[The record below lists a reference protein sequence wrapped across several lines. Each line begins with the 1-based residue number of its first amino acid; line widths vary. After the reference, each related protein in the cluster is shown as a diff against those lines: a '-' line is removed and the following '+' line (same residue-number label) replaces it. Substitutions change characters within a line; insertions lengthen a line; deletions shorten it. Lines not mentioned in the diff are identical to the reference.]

1 MTYLILFLHAFYIF
15 SAKTTKGIK
24 RLSKKERK
32 NIKIDNNTYEALTG
46 MMLRDGH
53 ISQRSPK
60 SNARFVFAQS
70 GKPEK
75 REYFNLVL
83 SLMLPFCTIG
93 YVPYS
98 KI

>member
-1 MTYLILFLHAFYIF
+1 
-15 SAKTTKGIK
+15 
-24 RLSKKERK
+24 
-32 NIKIDNNTYEALTG
+32 
-46 MMLRDGH
+46 MMLSDGH

-83 SLMLPFCTIG
+83 SLMLPF
-93 YVPYS
+93 VQ
-98 KI
+98 